1 VLINEPVSQNPNGTI
16 TVTGTG
22 EQGANVEV
30 KDVNNVLVGTAT
42 VLPNGT
48 WSLNSVGEVPAGQL
62 TAKST
67 NLNQQITTDTAP
79 YNNTPV
85 AVQDV
90 AQGTE
95 DSTTLTGDVSTNDT
109 HKDGSETYQLTS
121 SAAGS
126 HGTLAFN
133 PNGAWTYTR
142 TANLEAIQTAV
153 IDTFTYKVTDAA
165 GKESTAQLKI
175 TLDPVNDAPEVTY
188 STVQKATYFENADP
202 VVAISAPLVLSDV
215 DSANLSGAT
224 VRVANFSTPNAFMPG
239 DLLSFTLPAN
249 STISG
254 VYDTN
259 TGILTFTGVA
269 SVAQYQDALR
279 SVKYA
284 HNKDDYETDGNRK
297 VFWTVTDEGG
307 LASSNPPFSWIV
319 VKKLNDAPV
328 LLDTDLALPDIQ
340 PLSTES
346 LPTDASKYG
355 LGITTNLLVG
365 GVSDA
370 DGLGVTK
377 GIAIVGVNTSMG
389 TLYLSSD
396 GGETWAT
403 PGFEVSASNAI
414 LLKSQAN
421 RRIYFQP
428 HVGVEATIAD
438 ALTIRAWDTSN
449 NVVESVNGL
458 QVLGYPIT
466 AVGGTSPYSSTTDTV
481 SLTVATL
488 ASAPAFN
495 GTADG
500 EVINGSIGADV
511 ILAKG
516 GIDQI
521 NADDGHDKIVVNA
534 SNVQSL
540 SLSNAANLDGGTGIN
555 TLKLTGADMF
565 LDLTNVTVQSKVNN
579 FSALDITG
587 NGANTLKLDLPT
599 VQGLSVATDNPAT
612 ASVDES
618 KMLVVQ
624 ANQGDAVVL
633 ENTRNWASLSG
644 LSGESLTTLY
654 GPEYGFIANHKY
666 TQFSQNGAT
675 LFVDELAPVGDIVG
689 TSGNDTLTGN
699 PTADVIYGNGGVDTI
714 AADAGKDMVILTASS
729 LTALAASTNA
739 ATVDGEADINTLKL
753 SGNNLNLDLT
763 NATVMG
769 KLDNFNVI
777 DMKQGAGNK
786 FKLGLNDVLALAGGT
801 DNAATVGVDESKM
814 LVLQGNGGAALNTLQ
829 LVDSVNWTTVTNLGG
844 TGLQNT
850 YGPDFGFEAGRSYT
864 QYTNGLANLFV
875 DESLLQTLS

>member
-1 VLINEPVSQNPNGTI
+1 
-16 TVTGTG
+16 
-22 EQGANVEV
+22 
-30 KDVNNVLVGTAT
+30 
-42 VLPNGT
+42 
-48 WSLNSVGEVPAGQL
+48 
-62 TAKST
+62 
-67 NLNQQITTDTAP
+67 
-79 YNNTPV
+79 
-85 AVQDV
+85 
-90 AQGTE
+90 
-95 DSTTLTGDVSTNDT
+95 
-109 HKDGSETYQLTS
+109 
-121 SAAGS
+121 
-126 HGTLAFN
+126 
-133 PNGAWTYTR
+133 
-142 TANLEAIQTAV
+142 
-153 IDTFTYKVTDAA
+153 
-165 GKESTAQLKI
+165 
-175 TLDPVNDAPEVTY
+175 
-188 STVQKATYFENADP
+188 
-202 VVAISAPLVLSDV
+202 
-215 DSANLSGAT
+215 
-224 VRVANFSTPNAFMPG
+224 MPG

-284 HNKDDYETDGNRK
+284 HNKDDYATDGNRK

-355 LGITTNLLVG
+355 LGIPTNLLVD

-403 PGFEVSASNAI
+403 PGFEVSAGNAI

-521 NADDGHDKIVVNA
+521 NAGDGHDKIVVNA

-565 LDLTNVTVQSKVNN
+565 LDLTNLTVQSNVNN

-644 LSGESLTTLY
+644 LSGDSLTTLY

-689 TSGNDTLTGN
+689 TSGNDTLTGTGN
-699 PTADVIYGNGGVDTI
+699 ADVIYGNGGVDSI
-714 AADAGKDMVILTASS
+714 AADLGKDTVILGASS
-729 LTALAASTNA
+729 LTALAASTNTA
-739 ATVDGEADINTLKL
+739 KVVGGTVTGIDTDINTLKL